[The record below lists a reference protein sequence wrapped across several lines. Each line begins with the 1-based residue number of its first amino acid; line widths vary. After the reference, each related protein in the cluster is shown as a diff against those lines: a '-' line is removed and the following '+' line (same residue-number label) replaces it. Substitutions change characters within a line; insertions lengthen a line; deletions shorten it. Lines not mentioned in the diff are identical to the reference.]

1 MAFSEENKNEKKA
14 HIIESAAKVFA
25 KKGFSGTVV
34 ADIATEAGI
43 GKGTVY
49 EYFNSKDDLFF
60 AVFEWFSQ
68 KTAAAAVVKFSALT
82 GSTSERLKAM
92 EESII
97 NVVTEAKELYSLSME
112 FWAASASSKMR
123 ERFKEA
129 FRQNYAEFRDIISS
143 LIQEGIERGEFRSDL
158 DPDSLA
164 AVLIGAWDAI
174 GLQAWFD
181 DSFDLMA
188 ASKNFMTCIISGMT
202 AKPSYSVN

>member
-1 MAFSEENKNEKKA
+1 MAFSEGNKNEKKA

-49 EYFNSKDDLFF
+49 GYFSSKDDLFF

-68 KTAAAAVVKFSALT
+68 KTAATAVVKFPALT

-123 ERFKEA
+123 GRFKEA
-129 FRQNYAEFRDIISS
+129 FRQSYAEFRDIISS

-164 AVLIGAWDAI
+164 AVLIGTWDAI

-202 AKPSYSVN
+202 AKPGKLKD

>member
-1 MAFSEENKNEKKA
+1 
-14 HIIESAAKVFA
+14 
-25 KKGFSGTVV
+25 
-34 ADIATEAGI
+34 
-43 GKGTVY
+43 
-49 EYFNSKDDLFF
+49 
-60 AVFEWFSQ
+60 
-68 KTAAAAVVKFSALT
+68 
-82 GSTSERLKAM
+82 
-92 EESII
+92 
-97 NVVTEAKELYSLSME
+97 
-112 FWAASASSKMR
+112 MR